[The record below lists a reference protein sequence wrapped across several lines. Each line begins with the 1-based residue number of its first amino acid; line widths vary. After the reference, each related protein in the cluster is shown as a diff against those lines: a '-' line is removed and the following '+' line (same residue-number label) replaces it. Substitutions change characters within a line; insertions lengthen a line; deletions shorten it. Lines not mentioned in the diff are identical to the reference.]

1 MMSNNHKVVDIERLA
16 HHEFD
21 LDMEEQNRLQA
32 EGDAEVARVRAVCKR
47 GDTNK
52 DRCCVQK
59 GPTLTIGTVCTWR
72 HYRDGWCVQ
81 MGT

>member
-1 MMSNNHKVVDIERLA
+1 MWRNTYISVKLQVDLCINVLNEHPLQLQSMMSNNHKVVDIERLA

-47 GDTNK
+47 G
-52 DRCCVQK
+52 
-59 GPTLTIGTVCTWR
+59 GG
-72 HYRDGWCVQ
+72 
-81 MGT
+81 